1 MKTNNSFLLEIIIPA
16 FKRPSELIE
25 CVESVVGQ
33 MDPSLA
39 DSVGI
44 AICDDA
50 SGSFPAQ
57 KILELLDN
65 SSFKHIRVGENPV
78 NKGMSLNIYDLFYSS
93 VAEYVSVLSD
103 DDQLLP
109 GALQCLVETLQRSAS
124 CADEGA
130 VFFPRSCYSDSGQ
143 FLFTVCQPF
152 NALTV
157 IKPSPLAALR
167 YCHNGFILTGL
178 ILRRDCIDFSLWRE
192 HMENSFFPVLAL
204 SAVLRRFAV
213 RFVDAD
219 LFQHTVDNVVHW
231 ERWGATECVRSFRLF
246 SDYIAVLELVAAASV
261 RDYVRMRDI
270 GSILKLTVV
279 LIRCMRKQ
287 YSYQMHLPRYQLV
300 LHSLSGGV
308 WLPCRLIAFLLALQ
322 AHWRMR
328 FRSSFAKVL

>member
-1 MKTNNSFLLEIIIPA
+1 MNSSLLLEIIVPA
-16 FKRPSELIE
+16 YKRPLELLA
-25 CVESVVGQ
+25 CVQSIALQATPV
-33 MDPSLA
+33 LA
-39 DSVGI
+39 ESVGI
-44 AICDDA
+44 AVCDDA
-50 SGSFPAQ
+50 SGVFPEHQ
-57 KILELLDN
+57 VLEILRN
-65 SSFKHIRVGENPV
+65 SPLKSIRVSENAH
-78 NKGMSLNIYDLFYSS
+78 NKGMSRNIYDLFRTS
-93 VAEYVSVLSD
+93 AAKYVSVLSD

-109 GALQCLVETLQRSAS
+109 GALECLVETLQRSSS
-124 CADEGA
+124 CTDEGA

-178 ILRRDCIDFSLWRE
+178 ILRRDCIDFLLWRE

-246 SDYIAVLELVAAASV
+246 SDYIVVLELVAAASV